1 LGADPSI
8 GQPLS
13 GCPWILAFAYRNSL
27 GEKASREIVKL
38 AYK

>member
-1 LGADPSI
+1 LGTDSSI

-13 GCPWILAFAYRNSL
+13 GCLWILAFAYRSSF
-27 GEKASREIVKL
+27 GENASREIVKL